1 MSTPR
6 SRPSPSASFLSISV
20 SLLLL
25 ALAPAAQALK
35 SDREQPLDIRSDY
48 SKTDQKANITI
59 LTGNVHFNQGTVKG
73 AGDKATLRQ
82 GEDNQIRRVVIEGK
96 PATLQEQLDN
106 NGGMM
111 HSHAAN
117 IDFDAETNIAVLTGD
132 AVVVQEGRG
141 EFRSERIVY
150 NTDSG
155 EITGG
160 TEAPG
165 GGVHMIV
172 QPKNK
177 PATTTT
183 PATPAPEKKKD

>member
-6 SRPSPSASFLSISV
+6 SRPSRSAEVLTALV
-20 SLLLL
+20 LL
-25 ALAPAAQALK
+25 ALAPAAWGLK
-35 SDREQPLDIRSDY
+35 SDREQPLDIHADSSR
-48 SKTDQKANITI
+48 TDQKANVTV
-59 LTGNVHFNQGTVKG
+59 LSGNVRFVQGTVKG
-73 AGDKATLRQ
+73 DGARATLRQ
-82 GEDNQIRRVVIEGK
+82 GDDNQVRRVLLEGK
-96 PATLQEQLDN
+96 PAHLSQQLD
-106 NGGMM
+106 GGGQMR
-111 HSHAAN
+111 AQATN
-117 IDFDAETNIAVLTGD
+117 IDYDAENNTAVLTGD

-172 QPKNK
+172 QPKAR
-177 PATTTT
+177 PA
-183 PATPAPEKKKD
+183 AAAEKKN

>member
-1 MSTPR
+1 MPR
-6 SRPSPSASFLSISV
+6 SRPSPSAKA
-20 SLLLL
+20 LLLVLPLL

-48 SKTDQKANITI
+48 SKTDQKANVTV
-59 LTGNVHFNQGTVKG
+59 LTGNVRFVQGSIKG
-73 AGDKATLRQ
+73 AGDKATLSQ
-82 GEDNQIRRVVIEGK
+82 GEDNQIRRVQVEGK
-96 PATLQEQLDN
+96 PATLVEQLDN
-106 NGGMM
+106 NGGTMR
-111 HSHAAN
+111 SRAAN
-117 IDFDAETNIAVLTGD
+117 IDFDAETNVAVLTGD

-141 EFRSERIVY
+141 EFHSERIVY

-177 PATTTT
+177 PA
-183 PATPAPEKKKD
+183 AASAAEKKD